1 MIAFQVDDMTCGHC
15 ASAIGKALRS
25 VDESARVSV
34 DLARSRVDIEP
45 AQGRADVQALSDA
58 ITQAGYTP
66 VLLRDPAEHS
76 TAPRR
81 SGCCCG

>member
-15 ASAIGKALRS
+15 AGVISKAVRS
-25 VDESARVSV
+25 VDESARVTV

-45 AQGRADVQALSDA
+45 TQGRADVQALSDA

-66 VLLRDPAEHS
+66 VLVRDAAEQA

>member
-15 ASAIGKALRS
+15 AGVISEAVRS
-25 VDESARVSV
+25 VDESARVTV

-45 AQGRADVQALSDA
+45 TQGRTGVQALSDA

-66 VLLRDPAEHS
+66 VLVSDAAEQP